1 MDSIKKNNDG
11 FTLIELLITVII
23 IGIIA
28 VPFVNS
34 FIQAMRINVDARR
47 LQNATLA
54 AQDIAE
60 EFKADTLSDLLD
72 KYAYTITKESGKL
85 DIYNINN
92 IKVTGADGED
102 FFVDVQLDPN
112 LVYDSDGDC
121 VNGGVLPMF
130 SNLFGGDTVI
140 IFKQYVES
148 DVTVN
153 RELTNKVC
161 DINIVCTENKTGGEY
176 TYSYVTTLSTYYTYK
191 DGTTP
196 STTPV
201 IKKVEKTFSADD
213 KHTIYLLASVFDVY
227 SHTAADTEGNFYGSD
242 KINITYSYSGDSTR
256 QKDVTFYLAE
266 QAHENKYNNVVL
278 SRLNPANVTIKIG
291 DEIKNLSEY
300 VSADNKFKIN
310 TNAGKE
316 IEDKATVG
324 TLSYDPNNMSES
336 LFFMNISV
344 KYGSKT
350 GKVLTTFETTKEE

>member
-11 FTLIELLITVII
+11 FTLIELLITIVI

-34 FIQAMRINVDARR
+34 FMQSMRINVEARR

-72 KYAYTITKESGKL
+72 KYAYTITTEAGKL
-85 DIYNINN
+85 DVYKLNN
-92 IKVTGADGED
+92 IEVTGADGED
-102 FFVDVQLDPN
+102 FFIDVELDPN
-112 LVYDSDGDC
+112 LVYNSDGDC

-148 DVTVN
+148 DTTVN
-153 RELTNKVC
+153 RTLTDKVC
-161 DINIVCTENKTGGEY
+161 NVDIVCTEKIAGSEY
-176 TYSYVTTLSTYYTYK
+176 TYTYTTTLTTYYTYK

-201 IKKVEKTFSADD
+201 VKKVEKTFSADD

-227 SHTAADTEGNFYGSD
+227 THVATDAEGNFYAND
-242 KINITYSYSGDSTR
+242 KINITYSYTGDTTR

-266 QAHENKYNNVVL
+266 QAHENNYNNVLL
-278 SRLNPANVTIKIG
+278 SRLNPSNITIKVD
-291 DEIKNLSEY
+291 DEVKSLLDYS
-300 VSADNKFKIN
+300 SADNKFKIN
-310 TNAGKE
+310 TNAGKKIDNTAAE
-316 IEDKATVG
+316 G
-324 TLSYDPNNMSES
+324 TLTYDPNNMSKS
-336 LFFMNISV
+336 LFLMNISV